1 MPDDSPEAVNAYLNI
16 LRALFN
22 LTNAT
27 HTNSSARSVTGQ
39 FFQQRMSLLAT
50 DSLTSTDG
58 ESKYTDDDNAEGVY
72 QSGLSSRLRSLR
84 RSLQQ
89 IAVDSG
95 LLQAVPPSPPA
106 RAKEALDELV
116 RPVWHDYYTDET
128 IRNDP
133 QFGSYYTAASM
144 SPLEAYHFYRK
155 IKCEAEQRLMFFEIE
170 AIIKDPT
177 ARTAWLLLNT
187 DFGLAD
193 MLAGLGL
200 IPCRDRTSEQ
210 RPALEIFPA
219 PSPPPPLDD
228 WVRSRG
234 PQTRY
239 PLLPVAPLFFA
250 HHACAPRWQVV
261 PPSPPYH
268 VYEVIVFS
276 SSMMLSAGFFFVCCV
291 CCVLFGRGYD
301 RDRATSRML
310 GTGPER
316 VDGMGW
322 IGGAGRSKAGGSPG
336 LFGPHPSD
344 YPAHS
349 KVYRTPGPT
358 RGGTS
363 SSASAGTTISG
374 GGVRFTLGADAVSA
388 AAGAPGRR
396 RRGGLGGG
404 GGAAEFSPL
413 GR

>member
-1 MPDDSPEAVNAYLNI
+1 VLYYSETFSVPDDSPEAVNAYLNI

-39 FFQQRMSLLAT
+39 FFQQRKSLLAT

-58 ESKYTDDDNAEGVY
+58 ESKYTDNDNAESIY
-72 QSGLSSRLRSLR
+72 QAGASTSRLRALR
-84 RSLQQ
+84 RGLQQ

-133 QFGSYYTAASM
+133 QFGPYYTAASM
-144 SPLEAYHFYRK
+144 SPLEAYHFYRQ

-170 AIIKDPT
+170 AIIKDPN

-193 MLAGLGL
+193 MLAGLGI

-228 WVRSRG
+228 WV
-234 PQTRY
+234 
-239 PLLPVAPLFFA
+239 
-250 HHACAPRWQVV
+250 V

-276 SSMMLSAGFFFVCCV
+276 SSMVFSAGFFFVCCV

-349 KVYRTPGPT
+349 KVYSTPGPT
-358 RGGTS
+358 PRSAS
-363 SSASAGTTISG
+363 SSGASTS
-374 GGVRFTLGADAVSA
+374 GVRFTLGADAVSA
-388 AAGAPGRR
+388 AGAPGRR
-396 RRGGLGGG
+396 RRGGG